1 MPIALTWLAALV
13 LSVELRAP
21 AADPPAEP
29 AAPTATTTVEFRAAR
44 VDIVGFDEAAVL
56 AALRLRLPQI
66 DVARHGGPPPLVT
79 PYAYIR
85 LARAEGDTGQ
95 LQIITSDGRA
105 YERVIAVEV
114 GQEVRVAAST
124 TANLLFSIEQG
135 AEVPDREDA
144 EIPAAPPQP
153 TSEPTPEPLPAS
165 APIRPTVTPPPKSPP
180 PREPPPPPP
189 WELGVGLHGAAV
201 LGPARQAYGGV
212 FSGAGA
218 GLGLE
223 LRSPRGA
230 VLALDVRGLGRVV
243 STLGVARLRIG
254 VAGGYAWRRGRL
266 ELPVLLALTIEPWW
280 ALQANQAA
288 AIYRDGAATAR
299 HPLFGGYLK
308 ISPALRLPLA
318 RGPLAAVRLG
328 PRLELGGSFA
338 VDDGPTVIGLAD
350 ATGQPAA
357 HLGGFELS
365 LGLEVSL
372 QLRLPRASASRPA
385 NATRSPKSP
394 PRV

>member
-1 MPIALTWLAALV
+1 MPISLTWLAALV
-13 LSVELRAP
+13 FAGAQAP
-21 AADPPAEP
+21 ATDPPPRAERASP
-29 AAPTATTTVEFRAAR
+29 AAAPTVEFRAAR
-44 VDIVGFDEAAVL
+44 VEIVGFDEAAVL
-56 AALRLRLPQI
+56 AALRLRLPQM

-85 LARAEGDTGQ
+85 ISRAEGDTGQ

-135 AEVPDREDA
+135 AEIPDREDA
-144 EIPAAPPQP
+144 EIPVAPSQP
-153 TSEPTPEPLPAS
+153 AIEPTPATRPAPEPIE
-165 APIRPTVTPPPKSPP
+165 PIVTPQRSPTV
-180 PREPPPPPP
+180 RESPPPPP

-212 FSGAGA
+212 FAGAGA

-280 ALQANQAA
+280 ALQSNQAA
-288 AIYRDGAATAR
+288 TIYRDGAATLR
-299 HPLFGGYLK
+299 PPLFGGFLK
-308 ISPALRLPLA
+308 ISPALRLPLT
-318 RGPLAAVRLG
+318 RGPLAAVRVG

-350 ATGQPAA
+350 ATGQPAV

-372 QLRLPRASASRPA
+372 QFRLRR
-385 NATRSPKSP
+385 
-394 PRV
+394 